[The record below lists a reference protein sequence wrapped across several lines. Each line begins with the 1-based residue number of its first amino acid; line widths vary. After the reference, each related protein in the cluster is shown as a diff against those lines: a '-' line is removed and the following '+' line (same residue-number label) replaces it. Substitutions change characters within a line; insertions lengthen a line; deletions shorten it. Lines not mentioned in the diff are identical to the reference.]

1 MKTCFEK
8 HSIGLPKNLSMCTD
22 DCLSMVGTNSG
33 FICLL
38 MKHLNKDELLTYN
51 RILRQD
57 NLAAKFGE
65 DFMSV
70 IKDVVPIVNFT

>member
-1 MKTCFEK
+1 
-8 HSIGLPKNLSMCTD
+8 
-22 DCLSMVGTNSG
+22 MVGTNSG

-38 MKHLNKDELLTYN
+38 KKHLNKDELLTYN
-51 RILRQD
+51 RILHQD

-70 IKDVVPIVNFT
+70 IKDVVPIVNFIRSRELNQ